1 VTITNT
7 HELSNLA
14 STSLATYARLDGGAL
29 AAALQDANF
38 GANFAEAQAAAFTET
53 YNFLSQRPNVALN
66 GFSAAVFEDKES
78 GKKVLA
84 IRGTEFTAGL
94 GQMYTDGLVADA
106 LGIGAAG
113 FASTQAAE
121 LYRYW
126 KQLTTPGGQP
136 VQYTDEELA
145 KVYML
150 GNAQLFS
157 AAVVSPF
164 APALAAVL
172 SSTSFLAFK
181 ATYQADVGIDS
192 GTPGQPVIAPGEK
205 VLVTGHSLGGH
216 LAQLFARLFPANVD
230 EVVTLNAPTFFSHGD
245 TMLNWL
251 GFPQTMGAHITR
263 LEADGDGIHLLG
275 NVDPGTA
282 VSIAQEDLPGAVAA
296 ISHNHSSVNGVDG
309 LNLMTAMANL
319 DPELADDAKALSQL
333 IRGAS
338 NHARDSY
345 ENTLDALRRM
355 LLGNTLTVTSVSSGA
370 SDPLRTELYANLASL
385 LNSQTFKDLAGKVAL
400 RNVAGNSSLPSQA
413 RRDFGALLALTTLSP
428 FVVTASS
435 PADAAAVE
443 AALSQAWSS
452 TYTDWLAD
460 QALIEQG
467 GDANRLN
474 FSDNWLNDRQALLQW
489 QMVRNIRNIEGNT
502 ITGAMAGQTILEATN
517 FEDRASGTQ
526 ILVGVVDQPNQRVQV
541 IFGGEFAESL
551 SGYGRN
557 DRLYGGAGD
566 DTLNGEGGN
575 DHLEGNAG
583 SDQLNGGEGADTL
596 LGGAGN
602 DTLDGGQGNDTL
614 TGGAGDDTYRFTGQ
628 WGADTIRSDAD
639 GRIEVE
645 GLGILNGSGAHRVA
659 DDAWQTDDQRINYTL
674 VEVQPGQSDLI
685 ISFSDR
691 TDTLRIENWSPQR
704 SVGITLS
711 DAEQPAPANTTLV
724 GDFIKATDEDGVG
737 YLRDGVNYVNAG
749 SQSGAADLITGG
761 GAAETLL
768 GLGGNDA
775 LLGRGGDDL
784 IDGGDGNDVLM
795 GGLGRD
801 TIEGGAGTDL
811 IYGSSNGE
819 VTYPTRTN
827 AEPPST
833 NEPGAWY
840 GFSWYAHARAQGP
853 SLFEAGRYVAHS
865 SVVRD
870 TQPADAGNVIDGGA
884 GNDDILAGTG
894 NDVVHGG
901 DDNDDIFGM
910 AGADVLF
917 GDAGRDRIAGDG
929 TTDADW
935 LTYTAAQAQGDD
947 IISGGAGD
955 DELWGQGGSDE
966 IYGGDDADYMIGDDR
981 DPVRAP
987 LSTHG
992 NDYLDGGAGADEI
1005 WGSGRDDEL
1014 FGGVGDDLLF
1024 GDDAG
1029 DKVDVLVHGRDHLD
1043 GEDGNDQ
1050 LAGQGSDDTLFGGAG
1065 NDQLWG
1071 DDTQDRVA
1079 VSAHGSDYL
1088 DGEAG
1093 DDQLVGGGRAD
1104 VLYGGAGND
1113 TLLGDDESLEA
1124 SAHAADYLDG
1134 GDGDDNLAGNG
1145 GADTL
1150 LGGSG
1155 NDALLGDGLNSNA
1168 ESDNDGD
1175 DHLDG
1180 GEGNDQL
1187 AGGGGNDTLLGGS
1200 GNDAL
1205 LGGSGDDR
1213 LDGGT
1218 GLDALLGGAG
1228 NDTFVSDGDDYLDG
1242 GGGDDVYLI
1251 THQAPSVV
1259 NGVMTQIVP
1268 VVNDASGTNTIRIAG
1283 SSTEAAGAQVFVQDG
1298 TVYVAVGNTAA
1309 VALGAASNLS
1319 SMTLQTGDGEARSL
1333 QSIVDA
1339 GSSGG
1344 EVRSAL
1350 WRAGEGL
1357 RWSDSLATAQTL
1369 LGSAGRDHLAGGS
1382 GADFLD
1388 GAAGDDRVEGG
1399 AGADMLVGGTGSDL
1413 LAGGAGRDT
1422 LNANTAAGDDGAAD
1436 VYLLSRGSGEDWI
1449 TAQPGDGD
1457 ALDVIRFGEGITAAD
1472 LQLSNLREGT
1482 SLRGVHLAITYGDG
1496 DRLVLDPG
1504 AEGTI
1509 RELQFA
1515 DGTVLAMSDVVA
1527 PLLVRAPDDDGIIH
1541 GSQTDDLL
1549 AGTEGNDHIEGHGG
1563 DDVLEGGAG
1572 DDRLAGGAGFNT
1584 YRFGGD
1590 SGHDLIEVTAGER
1603 GLLEFDG
1610 EVSMALDGNDLLL
1623 SSGQN
1628 ALVRISGYGNDPA
1641 TAASWQIRVASG
1653 PTHVLGD
1660 YVAQHAAQTGADL
1673 SARRQG
1679 FVDEQLWQ
1687 LRTQGQRRDSA
1698 FPEAFTV
1705 PAHVRQ
1711 DHLQMLEGQVLA
1723 HEAYLADGETV
1734 RTVTQTRTEPVYET
1748 TSVTNS
1754 PALSGRFVPL
1764 SELANH
1770 GPYPSDA
1777 IQVYGPRIPD
1787 ASGST
1792 DGRDNLL
1799 GVIIPP
1805 DTSSGSGLNSQRR
1818 IVGYETVTETYTV
1831 ASPADTATQALI
1843 SGTAGDDVV
1852 LPSAGT
1858 DGLRPVRFRGAIE
1871 TGAGDDRVVL
1881 NSLYDAWGMSWASRY
1896 SDWSVMPWAAY
1907 DGFNTQHY
1915 QRGLGAWIDLGDG
1928 DDAASGTEGHDFI
1941 RGGAGSDWLDGQA
1954 GADTYYIEATGRD
1967 VDRIADL
1974 ASFDPAADQGFLEYG
1989 GRLNDANL
1997 DVVEF
2002 DAGVVKQDL
2011 SYRWGLVD
2019 PSTGLQTLEL
2029 LLRGRPFLQ
2038 IDYSPRTA
2046 QGGTAPLLSEEDLAR
2061 VSQFSGSTRN
2071 EVLSREVSMEGV
2083 ERFRFADGT
2092 LLSVQQLLA
2101 VLPVNEEPAAPL
2113 DLSGT
2118 GRGDL
2123 LQGGTASDRL
2133 NGGGGNDR
2141 LEGRAGADV
2150 LLGGAGDDALY
2161 GGAGD
2166 DKLRGDAATTPVV
2179 VRARAQLVDGVGARM
2194 QLWLD
2199 GELVGE
2205 AQVDSTTYT
2214 DYRFDVA
2221 AELGRDARLDVVFTN
2236 DYYANGQDR
2245 NLWVSLV
2252 TVGEHAMSTT
2262 DAGVMIDRG
2271 AGALAFDGVNTVAGQ
2286 NGLLWNGALRFTVPA
2301 LAFAGA
2307 GTPGGDMLDG
2317 GSGDDTLAG
2326 GAGDDV
2332 YLGGTGADQLV
2343 DRATASDDVYRWGR
2357 GEGADTL
2364 SDAGGHDRLEVLDGV
2379 TADQLWFRQLGDDLE
2394 LSVIGSADRFTIDG
2408 WYADVGRQ
2416 VETIELSDGSTLLNT
2431 QVQALV
2437 DSMAGF
2443 APPAEGET
2451 TLAASHQAT
2460 LQPVI
2465 AANWH

>member
-1 VTITNT
+1 
-7 HELSNLA
+7 
-14 STSLATYARLDGGAL
+14 
-29 AAALQDANF
+29 
-38 GANFAEAQAAAFTET
+38 
-53 YNFLSQRPNVALN
+53 
-66 GFSAAVFEDKES
+66 
-78 GKKVLA
+78 
-84 IRGTEFTAGL
+84 
-94 GQMYTDGLVADA
+94 
-106 LGIGAAG
+106 
-113 FASTQAAE
+113 
-121 LYRYW
+121 
-126 KQLTTPGGQP
+126 
-136 VQYTDEELA
+136 
-145 KVYML
+145 
-150 GNAQLFS
+150 
-157 AAVVSPF
+157 
-164 APALAAVL
+164 
-172 SSTSFLAFK
+172 
-181 ATYQADVGIDS
+181 
-192 GTPGQPVIAPGEK
+192 
-205 VLVTGHSLGGH
+205 
-216 LAQLFARLFPANVD
+216 
-230 EVVTLNAPTFFSHGD
+230 
-245 TMLNWL
+245 
-251 GFPQTMGAHITR
+251 
-263 LEADGDGIHLLG
+263 
-275 NVDPGTA
+275 
-282 VSIAQEDLPGAVAA
+282 
-296 ISHNHSSVNGVDG
+296 
-309 LNLMTAMANL
+309 
-319 DPELADDAKALSQL
+319 
-333 IRGAS
+333 
-338 NHARDSY
+338 
-345 ENTLDALRRM
+345 
-355 LLGNTLTVTSVSSGA
+355 
-370 SDPLRTELYANLASL
+370 
-385 LNSQTFKDLAGKVAL
+385 
-400 RNVAGNSSLPSQA
+400 
-413 RRDFGALLALTTLSP
+413 
-428 FVVTASS
+428 
-435 PADAAAVE
+435 
-443 AALSQAWSS
+443 
-452 TYTDWLAD
+452 
-460 QALIEQG
+460 
-467 GDANRLN
+467 
-474 FSDNWLNDRQALLQW
+474 
-489 QMVRNIRNIEGNT
+489 MV
-502 ITGAMAGQTILEATN
+502 
-517 FEDRASGTQ
+517 
-526 ILVGVVDQPNQRVQV
+526 
-541 IFGGEFAESL
+541 
-551 SGYGRN
+551 
-557 DRLYGGAGD
+557 
-566 DTLNGEGGN
+566 
-575 DHLEGNAG
+575 
-583 SDQLNGGEGADTL
+583 
-596 LGGAGN
+596 
-602 DTLDGGQGNDTL
+602 
-614 TGGAGDDTYRFTGQ
+614 
-628 WGADTIRSDAD
+628 
-639 GRIEVE
+639 
-645 GLGILNGSGAHRVA
+645 
-659 DDAWQTDDQRINYTL
+659 
-674 VEVQPGQSDLI
+674 
-685 ISFSDR
+685 
-691 TDTLRIENWSPQR
+691 
-704 SVGITLS
+704 
-711 DAEQPAPANTTLV
+711 
-724 GDFIKATDEDGVG
+724 
-737 YLRDGVNYVNAG
+737 
-749 SQSGAADLITGG
+749 
-761 GAAETLL
+761 
-768 GLGGNDA
+768 
-775 LLGRGGDDL
+775 
-784 IDGGDGNDVLM
+784 
-795 GGLGRD
+795 
-801 TIEGGAGTDL
+801 
-811 IYGSSNGE
+811 
-819 VTYPTRTN
+819 
-827 AEPPST
+827 
-833 NEPGAWY
+833 
-840 GFSWYAHARAQGP
+840 
-853 SLFEAGRYVAHS
+853 
-865 SVVRD
+865 
-870 TQPADAGNVIDGGA
+870 
-884 GNDDILAGTG
+884 
-894 NDVVHGG
+894 
-901 DDNDDIFGM
+901 
-910 AGADVLF
+910 
-917 GDAGRDRIAGDG
+917 
-929 TTDADW
+929 
-935 LTYTAAQAQGDD
+935 
-947 IISGGAGD
+947 
-955 DELWGQGGSDE
+955 
-966 IYGGDDADYMIGDDR
+966 GDDR

-992 NDYLDGGAGADEI
+992 NDYLDGGAGADQI

-1029 DKVDVLVHGRDHLD
+1029 DKVDVLVHGRDYLD

-1079 VSAHGSDYL
+1079 VSAHGSDHL

-1093 DDQLVGGGRAD
+1093 NDQLVGGGGRDTLFGGTGNDNLWGDDDAQSVAASAHGIDYLDGEEGDDRLTGGGAAD

-1113 TLLGDDESLEA
+1113 TMLGDDESLEA

-1150 LGGSG
+1150 LGGAG
-1155 NDALLGDGLNSNA
+1155 NDVLLGDGLNSHA
-1168 ESDNDGD
+1168 ESDNDRD

-1180 GEGNDQL
+1180 GDGNDQL

-1228 NDTFVSDGDDYLDG
+1228 NDTLVSDGDDYLDG
-1242 GGGDDVYLI
+1242 GEGDDVYLI
-1251 THQAPSVV
+1251 TQQAPSVV

-1268 VVNDASGTNTIRIAG
+1268 VVNDASGTSTIRIAG
-1283 SSTEAAGAQVFVQDG
+1283 SGTEAADTQVFVQDG

-1482 SLRGVHLAITYGDG
+1482 SLRGVHLAISYGNG

-1515 DGTVLAMSDVVA
+1515 DGTVLSMSEIVA

-1549 AGTEGNDHIEGHGG
+1549 AGTQANDHIQGHGG

-1623 SSGQN
+1623 SSGPSS
-1628 ALVRISGYGNDPA
+1628 LVRISGYGNDPA
-1641 TAASWQIRVASG
+1641 VAASWRIRIGSG
-1653 PTHVLGD
+1653 NTHVLGD
-1660 YVAQHAAQTGADL
+1660 YVAEHAVQAGVDL
-1673 SARRQG
+1673 SARRQR

-1698 FPEAFTV
+1698 FPEPFTV
-1705 PAHVRQ
+1705 PVHVRQ
-1711 DHLQMLEGQVLA
+1711 EHLQMLEGRVLA
-1723 HEAYLADGETV
+1723 HEAYLTDGETV

-1764 SELANH
+1764 SELANY

-1777 IQVYGPRIPD
+1777 IQVRGPRMPD

-1792 DGRDNLL
+1792 DGRGNLL

-1805 DTSSGSGLNSQRR
+1805 DTPSGSGLTSQRR

-1843 SGTAGDDVV
+1843 SGTDGDDVV
-1852 LPSAGT
+1852 LPAGT
-1858 DGLRPVRFRGAIE
+1858 DRSRPARFRGSIE
-1871 TGAGDDRVVL
+1871 TGAGNDRVAL
-1881 NSLYDAWGMSWASRY
+1881 NSLYDAWGTSWATRD
-1896 SDWSVMPWAAY
+1896 SDWSVMPWADY
-1907 DGFNTQHY
+1907 SSFNTQHY

-1941 RGGAGSDWLDGQA
+1941 RGGSGSDWLDGQA

-1974 ASFDPAADQGFLEYG
+1974 ASFDPAADYSFLSYG

-2002 DAGVVKQDL
+2002 DAGVALQDL
-2011 SYRWGLVD
+2011 SYRWGSVD

-2029 LLRGRPFLQ
+2029 LLQGRPFLQ

-2046 QGGTAPLLSEEDLAR
+2046 QGGTAPLLSDEALERGFPGA
-2061 VSQFSGSTRN
+2061 TRA
-2071 EVLSREVSMEGV
+2071 EILSREVSMEGV

-2101 VLPVNEEPAAPL
+2101 ALPVNEEPAAPL

-2123 LQGGTASDRL
+2123 LQGGTASDLL
-2133 NGGGGNDR
+2133 NGAAGNDR
-2141 LEGRAGADV
+2141 LEGRAGADA

-2179 VRARAQLVDGVGARM
+2179 VRARAQLVNGVGARM

-2205 AQVDSTTYT
+2205 TQVDSTMYT

-2252 TVGEHAMSTT
+2252 TVGEHAMRTT
-2262 DAGVMIDRG
+2262 DAGVVIDRG
-2271 AGALAFDGVNTVAGQ
+2271 AGAQAFDGVNTIAGQ

-2307 GTPGGDMLDG
+2307 GTSGDDMLDG
-2317 GSGDDTLAG
+2317 GSGNDTLVG

-2332 YLGGTGADQLV
+2332 YLGGAGADQLV
-2343 DRATASDDVYRWGR
+2343 DRATASDDLYRWGR

-2364 SDAGGHDRLEVLDGV
+2364 SDAGGHDRLEVMGGV

-2437 DSMAGF
+2437 DAMAGF
-2443 APPAEGET
+2443 AAPAEGET
-2451 TLAASHQAT
+2451 TLAASYQAT